1 MQKNKIYALIIA
13 AAVMLGPFRF
23 AFMQIDLAK
32 PLFTVVMFL
41 LTVGGSLA
49 AILISMSSSK

>member
-13 AAVMLGPFRF
+13 TVFILGPFRF
-23 AFMQIDLAK
+23 AYMQIDLTK
-32 PLFTVVMFL
+32 PLFTMVMFL

-49 AILISMSSSK
+49 AILLSMSSSK